1 VVASEKG
8 GFDMGDGTILMT
20 DDDPRTAEMFGLVL
34 RANGIDNEVVVARDG
49 VEALDY
55 LFGTGDHAGSDT
67 SFMPRFM
74 LLDLSMPRMGGLEV
88 LRRLRDDERTKLLP
102 VVVLTSS
109 TVPQDIVEAYRAG
122 ANGYVNKLSNAPW
135 PELVLLIARY
145 WLDMNVSARGGYP
158 TA

>member
-1 VVASEKG
+1 
-8 GFDMGDGTILMT
+8 MGNGTILMA
-20 DDDPRTAEMFGLVL
+20 DDNPRTAERFGLVL
-34 RANGIDNEVVVARDG
+34 RANGIDNEIVVARDG

-67 SFMPRFM
+67 SFMPRLM

-88 LRRLRDDERTKLLP
+88 LRRLREDERTKLLP

-109 TVPQDIVEAYRAG
+109 TDPQDIVEAYRAG
-122 ANGYVNKLSNAPW
+122 ANSYVDKLSDVPW
-135 PELVLLIARY
+135 PELVPLIARY
-145 WLDMNVSARGGYP
+145 WLDMNIPAQGSHP

>member
-1 VVASEKG
+1 
-8 GFDMGDGTILMT
+8 MGNGTILMA
-20 DDDPRTAEMFGLVL
+20 DDNPRTAERFGLVL
-34 RANGIDNEVVVARDG
+34 RANGIDNEIVVARDG

-67 SFMPRFM
+67 SFMPRLM

-88 LRRLRDDERTKLLP
+88 LRRLREDERTKLLP

-109 TVPQDIVEAYRAG
+109 TDPQDIVEAYRAG
-122 ANGYVNKLSNAPW
+122 ANSYVDKLSEVPW
-135 PELVLLIARY
+135 PELVSLIARY
-145 WLDMNVSARGGYP
+145 WLDMNISAQGSHP

>member
-1 VVASEKG
+1 
-8 GFDMGDGTILMT
+8 MGNGTILMA
-20 DDDPRTAEMFGLVL
+20 DDNPRTAERFGLVL
-34 RANGIDNEVVVARDG
+34 RANGIDNEIVVARDG

-67 SFMPRFM
+67 SFMPRLM

-88 LRRLRDDERTKLLP
+88 LRHLREDERTKLLP

-109 TVPQDIVEAYRAG
+109 TDPQDIVEAYRAG
-122 ANGYVNKLSNAPW
+122 ANSYVDKLSDVPW
-135 PELVLLIARY
+135 PELVPLIARY
-145 WLDMNVSARGGYP
+145 WLDMNIPAQGSHP

>member
-1 VVASEKG
+1 M
-8 GFDMGDGTILMT
+8 DNGTILMA
-20 DDDPRTAEMFGLVL
+20 DDNPRTAEKFGLVL
-34 RANGIDNEVVVARDG
+34 RANGIDNEIVVARDG

-88 LRRLRDDERTKLLP
+88 LRRLREDERTKLLP

-109 TVPQDIVEAYRAG
+109 TDPQDIVEAYRAG
-122 ANGYVNKLSNAPW
+122 ANSYVDKLSDVPW
-135 PELVLLIARY
+135 PELVPLIARY
-145 WLDMNVSARGGYP
+145 WLDMNISAQSSHP

>member
-1 VVASEKG
+1 
-8 GFDMGDGTILMT
+8 MGNGTILMA
-20 DDDPRTAEMFGLVL
+20 DDNPRTAERFGLVL
-34 RANGIDNEVVVARDG
+34 RANGIDYEIVVARDG

-67 SFMPRFM
+67 SFMPRLM

-88 LRRLRDDERTKLLP
+88 LRRLREDERTKLLP

-109 TVPQDIVEAYRAG
+109 TDPQDIVEAYRAG
-122 ANGYVNKLSNAPW
+122 ANSYVDKLSDVPW
-135 PELVLLIARY
+135 PELVPLIARY
-145 WLDMNVSARGGYP
+145 WLDMNISAQGSHP

>member
-1 VVASEKG
+1 
-8 GFDMGDGTILMT
+8 MGNGTILMA
-20 DDDPRTAEMFGLVL
+20 DDNPRTADVFGLVL

-67 SFMPRFM
+67 SFMPRLM

-88 LRRLRDDERTKLLP
+88 LRRLREDERTKLLP

-109 TVPQDIVEAYRAG
+109 TDPQDIVEAYRAG
-122 ANGYVNKLSNAPW
+122 ANSYVDKLSDVPW
-135 PELVLLIARY
+135 PELVPLIARY
-145 WLDMNVSARGGYP
+145 WLDMNIPAQGSHP

>member
-1 VVASEKG
+1 
-8 GFDMGDGTILMT
+8 MGNGTILMA
-20 DDDPRTAEMFGLVL
+20 DDNPRTAERFGLVL
-34 RANGIDNEVVVARDG
+34 RANGIDNEIVVARDG

-67 SFMPRFM
+67 SFMPRLM

-88 LRRLRDDERTKLLP
+88 LRRLREDERTKLLP

-109 TVPQDIVEAYRAG
+109 TDPQDIVEAYRAG
-122 ANGYVNKLSNAPW
+122 ANSYVDKLSDVPW
-135 PELVLLIARY
+135 PEFVPLIARY
-145 WLDMNVSARGGYP
+145 WLDMNIPAQGSHP

>member
-1 VVASEKG
+1 L
-8 GFDMGDGTILMT
+8 DLGDGTILMA
-20 DDDPRTAEMFGLVL
+20 DDNPRTADVFGLVL

-67 SFMPRFM
+67 SFMPRLM

-88 LRRLRDDERTKLLP
+88 LRRLREDERTKLLP

-109 TVPQDIVEAYRAG
+109 TDPQDIVEAYRAG
-122 ANGYVNKLSNAPW
+122 ANSYVDKLSDVPW
-135 PELVLLIARY
+135 PELVPLIARY
-145 WLDMNVSARGGYP
+145 WLDMNISAQGSHP

>member
-1 VVASEKG
+1 
-8 GFDMGDGTILMT
+8 MGNGTILIA
-20 DDDPRTAEMFGLVL
+20 DDDPRTAEMFGLML

-55 LFGTGDHAGSDT
+55 LFGTDDHAGSDA

-88 LRRLRDDERTKLLP
+88 LRRLREDERTKLLP

-122 ANGYVNKLSNAPW
+122 ANGYVDKLSDVPW
-135 PELVLLIARY
+135 PELVPLIARY
-145 WLDMNVSARGGYP
+145 WLDTNVSAQGNHP
-158 TA
+158 PA

>member
-1 VVASEKG
+1 MA
-8 GFDMGDGTILMT
+8 
-20 DDDPRTAEMFGLVL
+20 DDNPRTAERFGLVL
-34 RANGIDNEVVVARDG
+34 RANGIDNEIVVARDG

-67 SFMPRFM
+67 SFMPRLM

-88 LRRLRDDERTKLLP
+88 LRRLREDERTKLLP

-109 TVPQDIVEAYRAG
+109 TDPQDIVEAYRAG
-122 ANGYVNKLSNAPW
+122 ANSYVDKLSDVPW
-135 PELVLLIARY
+135 PELVPLIARY
-145 WLDMNVSARGGYP
+145 WLDMNIPAQGSHP

>member
-1 VVASEKG
+1 
-8 GFDMGDGTILMT
+8 MGNGTILMA
-20 DDDPRTAEMFGLVL
+20 DDNPRTAEKFGLVL
-34 RANGIDNEVVVARDG
+34 RANGIDNEIVVARDG

-67 SFMPRFM
+67 SFMPRLM

-88 LRRLRDDERTKLLP
+88 LRRLREDERTKLLP

-109 TVPQDIVEAYRAG
+109 TDPQDIVEAYRAG
-122 ANGYVNKLSNAPW
+122 ANSYVDKLSDVPW
-135 PELVLLIARY
+135 PELVPLIARY
-145 WLDMNVSARGGYP
+145 WLDMNISAQSSHP

>member
-1 VVASEKG
+1 
-8 GFDMGDGTILMT
+8 MGNGTILMA
-20 DDDPRTAEMFGLVL
+20 DDNPRTAERFGLVL
-34 RANGIDNEVVVARDG
+34 RANGIDNEIVVARDG

-67 SFMPRFM
+67 SFMPRLM

-88 LRRLRDDERTKLLP
+88 LRRLREDERTKLLP

-109 TVPQDIVEAYRAG
+109 TDPQDIVEAYRAG
-122 ANGYVNKLSNAPW
+122 ANSYVDKLSDVPW
-135 PELVLLIARY
+135 PEFVPLIDRY
-145 WLDMNVSARGGYP
+145 WLDMNIPAQGSHP

>member
-1 VVASEKG
+1 
-8 GFDMGDGTILMT
+8 MGNGTILMA
-20 DDDPRTAEMFGLVL
+20 DDNPRTAERFGLVL
-34 RANGIDNEVVVARDG
+34 RANGIDNEIVVARDG

-67 SFMPRFM
+67 SFMPRLM

-88 LRRLRDDERTKLLP
+88 LRRLREDERTKLLP

-109 TVPQDIVEAYRAG
+109 TDPQDIVEAYRAG
-122 ANGYVNKLSNAPW
+122 ANSYVDKLSDVPW
-135 PELVLLIARY
+135 PELVPLIARY
-145 WLDMNVSARGGYP
+145 WLDMNMPAQGSHP